1 MTVAAAPNGVE
12 RQLRISLPTKIFLG
26 FFVVLTLFASV
37 LVYNFE
43 RLNRLYE
50 EVTLINRGLVPLR
63 LTLSEMQGDLRSYAV
78 LLAERDPVV
87 MRDALGATLTLSP
100 FPQRIR
106 DHLSTCLGAIEQLE
120 AQELTIRQGELFAG
134 LRRTVEDL
142 GRRNQYL
149 GAQSDNLMRAIES
162 DNDEELD
169 LVRRELSERLVQMQ
183 AETALL
189 NRQTGAIV
197 GDALDWA
204 AGQQRRNLLTV
215 AVSTAVAMGIALL
228 IMLWSARTL
237 RPLTQL
243 TVGVKSLRGGAYQTV
258 DVVARNELGVLATEF
273 NEMVRALQDRDEALE
288 RAHRS
293 AIESERM
300 ATIGRMTSQITHE
313 IRNPLSSIALNIE
326 LLQEELQTGDQSSSE
341 AVGTVQNIT
350 REIDQLTD
358 ITEEYLQFARL
369 PEPDKCAEDLNELI
383 RQLLQFHS
391 HELRHAG
398 VDVTLDLDESLPTVE
413 IDEGQLRQAILNL
426 VRNAREA
433 MVEGGTLTVATR
445 QSSGSI
451 LVEIHDEGVGIPP
464 EVRERVFDPFFTTKS
479 QGTGLGL
486 PATRQIIAQHGGE
499 IEVTSATGK
508 GTTFTVV
515 LPSPSTKG

>member
-1 MTVAAAPNGVE
+1 MAIEPNGAE
-12 RQLRISLPTKIFLG
+12 RRIRFSLPTKIFLG
-26 FFVVLTLFASV
+26 FFVVLALFASV
-37 LVYNFE
+37 LIYNFD

-87 MRDALGATLTLSP
+87 LRDALGATHMLSP
-100 FPQRIR
+100 FPRRIR
-106 DHLSTCLGAIEQLE
+106 DRLSTCLSSIEQLE
-120 AQELTIRQGELFAG
+120 AQELTNRQGELFAM

-142 GRRNQYL
+142 GRRNQGL
-149 GAQSDNLMRAIES
+149 ATQSDRLMRVIET
-162 DNDEELD
+162 DDTRELD
-169 LVRRELSERLVQMQ
+169 LVRRELADSLVQMQ

-197 GDALDWA
+197 SNALDWA
-204 AGQQRRNLLTV
+204 ASQQRRNILTV
-215 AVSTAVAMGIALL
+215 AISAAVAMGIALL

-258 DVVARNELGVLATEF
+258 DVESRNELGVLAAEF
-273 NEMVRALQDRDEALE
+273 NQMVGALKERDVALE
-288 RAHRS
+288 RAHQT
-293 AIESERM
+293 AIESERL

-326 LLQEELQTGDQSSSE
+326 LLQEELQTEHPSSSE
-341 AVGTVQNIT
+341 AVSTARNIT

-369 PEPDKCAEDLNELI
+369 PAPNKSLEDLNEMI

-391 HELRHAG
+391 HELTQAG
-398 VDVTLDLDESLPTVE
+398 VDVVLELDEDLPTVE
-413 IDEGQLRQAILNL
+413 VDEGQLRQAVLNL

-433 MVEGGTLTVATR
+433 MTGGGELRVGTR
-445 QSSGSI
+445 LCDDNV
-451 LVEIHDEGVGIPP
+451 LVTIHDEGVGIPP
-464 EVRERVFDPFFTTKS
+464 DVRERVFDPFFTTKS

-486 PATRQIIAQHGGE
+486 PSTRQIITQHGGE
-499 IEVTSATGK
+499 IRVWSTKGE
-508 GTTFTVV
+508 GTTFTVS
-515 LPSPSTKG
+515 LPSGKTQG